1 MSVIVQIGPWQ
12 VDADPAATARTH
24 ASMAAGCPERCG
36 CHYCMNFVATRGR
49 AYPAEALRLFEALGI
64 RQDRE
69 SEICAPVP
77 LTGGQ
82 YLYSGWFHFVGRIL
96 DEPTLEPRAS
106 VPRSQATESGVV
118 SELRFH
124 ALTDHFGILLRAE
137 RHLLPEEFG
146 AESVVQLEFTTELPW
161 VLPEPPES

>member
-1 MSVIVQIGPWQ
+1 VIVQIGPWR
-12 VDADPAATARTH
+12 VEADAEATARAH
-24 ASMAAGCPERCG
+24 NRMSAGCPERCG
-36 CHYCMNFVATRGR
+36 CRYCVNFVATRGG
-49 AYPAEALRLFEALGI
+49 AYPAEALRLFETLGV

-77 LTGGQ
+77 LTGAQ

-96 DEPTLEPRAS
+96 DETGPPLIS
-106 VPRSQATESGVV
+106 VSQGQGPGSAVV

-124 ALTDHFGILLRAE
+124 ALTDHFGILLRPE

-146 AESVVQLEFTTELPW
+146 AASVVQLEFTTELPW
-161 VLPEPPES
+161 VLSEPPEA

>member
-1 MSVIVQIGPWQ
+1 VIVQVGPWR
-12 VDADPAATARTH
+12 VEADPEATARAH
-24 ASMAAGCPERCG
+24 ARMPAGCPERCG
-36 CHYCMNFVATRGR
+36 CRYCVNFVATRGR
-49 AYPAEALRLFEALGI
+49 AYPAEELRLFEALGI

-69 SEICAPVP
+69 SEICAPV
-77 LTGGQ
+77 LLSGAL

-96 DEPTLEPRAS
+96 DDPISEAHNS
-106 VPRSQATESGVV
+106 VPQGQALESGTV

-146 AESVVQLEFTTELPW
+146 ADSVVQLDFTTELPW
-161 VLPEPPES
+161 VLSEPPES